1 MKSEAARDSAATLLQ
16 LTVHRSKFSTADITE
31 LAQGVFALGSPGL
44 NFFGSKVGLRIR
56 ANNVLNSPFSTREH
70 IG

>member
-1 MKSEAARDSAATLLQ
+1 MQ
-16 LTVHRSKFSTADITE
+16 LTVHRFKFSTAYITE
-31 LAQGVFALGSPGL
+31 LAQGVLLALGSPGL

-56 ANNVLNSPFSTREH
+56 VNNVLNNPFSTREH